1 MKKGLLFAFLLLL
14 SNVLSIAQP
23 LESITINSRTHAIV
37 LVSTLGEAMEKDTKA
52 IVERLRKM
60 DSVHFNTVY
69 RHIRFM
75 LNGTYKPSSINPFVK
90 SIGSD
95 HLLNEYQALFIRIL
109 LTTKWLSLDPE
120 FVSLYFDDDNRLT
133 DVSISLGK
141 KNTIVI
147 NKNHVFPTKILRQEL
162 EEKGLL
168 LSIAQQ

>member
-1 MKKGLLFAFLLLL
+1 MKKGLVFAFLLLL
-14 SNVLSIAQP
+14 NNVLSIAQP

-37 LVSTLGEAMEKDTKA
+37 LVSTLGEAMDKDTKA

-75 LNGTYKPSSINPFVK
+75 LNGTYKPSSINPFIK

>member
-1 MKKGLLFAFLLLL
+1 MKKGLVFGFLLLL
-14 SNVLSIAQP
+14 NNVLSIAQP
-23 LESITINSRTHAIV
+23 IESITINSRTHAIV

-52 IVERLRKM
+52 IVERLRKI

-75 LNGTYKPSSINPFVK
+75 LNGTYKPSSINPFIK

-141 KNTIVI
+141 KNAIVI

>member
-1 MKKGLLFAFLLLL
+1 MKKGLVFGFLLLL
-14 SNVLSIAQP
+14 NNVISIAQP

-75 LNGTYKPSSINPFVK
+75 LNGTYKPSSINPFIK

-95 HLLNEYQALFIRIL
+95 YLLNEYQALFIRIL

-120 FVSLYFDDDNRLT
+120 FVSLYFDNDNRLT

>member
-1 MKKGLLFAFLLLL
+1 MKKGLVFVFLLLL
-14 SNVLSIAQP
+14 NNVLSIAQP

>member
-1 MKKGLLFAFLLLL
+1 MKKGLVFGFLLLL
-14 SNVLSIAQP
+14 NNVISIAQP

-37 LVSTLGEAMEKDTKA
+37 LVSTLGKA

-75 LNGTYKPSSINPFVK
+75 LNGTYKPSSINPLVK

>member
-14 SNVLSIAQP
+14 RNVLSIAQP

-60 DSVHFNTVY
+60 DSVHFNTIY
-69 RHIRFM
+69 RHIRFI

>member
-1 MKKGLLFAFLLLL
+1 M
-14 SNVLSIAQP
+14 LSIAQP
-23 LESITINSRTHAIV
+23 IELITINSKTHAAI

-75 LNGTYKPSSINPFVK
+75 LNGTYKHSSINPFVK

-95 HLLNEYQALFIRIL
+95 HLLNEYQALFNRIL
-109 LTTKWLSLDPE
+109 LATKWLSLDPE
-120 FVSLYFDDDNRLT
+120 FVYLYFDNDNRLT

-168 LSIAQQ
+168 LSITQQ

>member
-1 MKKGLLFAFLLLL
+1 MKKGLIFGFLLLL

>member
-1 MKKGLLFAFLLLL
+1 MKKGLVFGFLLLL
-14 SNVLSIAQP
+14 NNVLSIAQP
-23 LESITINSRTHAIV
+23 LESITINSRTHAII
-37 LVSTLGEAMEKDTKA
+37 LVSTLGEALEKDTKA

-120 FVSLYFDDDNRLT
+120 FVSLYFDDNNRLT

>member
-1 MKKGLLFAFLLLL
+1 MKKGLVFGFLLLL
-14 SNVLSIAQP
+14 NNVLSIAQP

-37 LVSTLGEAMEKDTKA
+37 LVSTLGEAMDKDTKA

-75 LNGTYKPSSINPFVK
+75 LNGTYKPSSINPFIK

-109 LTTKWLSLDPE
+109 LTTKWLSLNPE
-120 FVSLYFDDDNRLT
+120 FVSLYFDNDNRLT

-147 NKNHVFPTKILRQEL
+147 SKNHLFPTRIQRQDF
-162 EEKGLL
+162 EEKGLVI
-168 LSIAQQ
+168 SIAQQ